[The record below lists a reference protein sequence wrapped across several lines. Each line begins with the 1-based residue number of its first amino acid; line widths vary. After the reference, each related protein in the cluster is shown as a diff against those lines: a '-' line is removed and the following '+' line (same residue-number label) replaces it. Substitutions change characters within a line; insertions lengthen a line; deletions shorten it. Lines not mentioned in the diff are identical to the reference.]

1 MKDKIRIYFPNTMTF
16 LALGSGLVS
25 MIVANR
31 GYVFEA
37 GVYILISVILDSFDG
52 YFARKLEVDSQFGMQ
67 LDSLSDLVCFGVAPL
82 ILVLQHLTLRGL
94 FSYWIIPGLLLALWA
109 GAYRL
114 ARFNLQPTKE
124 SMHEDTRG
132 LTITNSGVILS
143 LAVLS
148 DLSNPHSSLALG
160 SYTIL
165 LLILSYL
172 MISKLKLPS
181 ITWLFASKKFILV
194 YVVLGGVI
202 FFFSS
207 FFTAVLIFFLGGLAA
222 SIVRILYLL
231 LFQRPQ
237 TSDIF

>member
-1 MKDKIRIYFPNTMTF
+1 MKDKIRIYFPNTLTF

-25 MIVANR
+25 IIVVIQ

-37 GVYILISVILDSFDG
+37 GIFILIGVILDSFDG
-52 YFARKLEVDSQFGMQ
+52 YFARKLEVDSQFGIQ
-67 LDSLSDLVCFGVAPL
+67 LDSLSDMVSFGVAPL
-82 ILVLQHLTLRGL
+82 VLVLQHLTMRGL

-124 SMHEDTRG
+124 SIHEETRG
-132 LTITNSGVILS
+132 ITITNSGVILT

-148 DLSNPHSSLALG
+148 DLSNQYASLAIG
-160 SYTIL
+160 SYTTL

-181 ITWLFASKKFILV
+181 LIWLFPSKRFIFIYLIFGA
-194 YVVLGGVI
+194 VL

-207 FFTAVLIFFLGGLAA
+207 FFTSVLIFFLGGLAA
-222 SIVRILYLL
+222 SISRKLYFL
-231 LFQRPQ
+231 LFQRSQ
-237 TSDIF
+237 SS